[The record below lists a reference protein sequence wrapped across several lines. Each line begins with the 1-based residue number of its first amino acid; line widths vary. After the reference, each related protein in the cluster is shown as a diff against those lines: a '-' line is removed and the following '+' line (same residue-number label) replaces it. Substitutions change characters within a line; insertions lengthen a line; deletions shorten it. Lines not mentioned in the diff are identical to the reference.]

1 MQYTIPENLD
11 TPRLRLRMFKHED
24 WVRLHEYYADPLCM
38 KYTLGRPLSEAES
51 WRAMASMVG
60 HWQLRGYG
68 PYCLELQATKQVVGI
83 CGLWYPND
91 WPEPEIK
98 WGLVRS
104 HWGQGYAK
112 EAAIAVKQMV
122 ARDLAD
128 LSLISL
134 IFAENHNSIRLALS
148 LGASLDREIE
158 FRGQLAHIYR
168 HAS

>member
-1 MQYTIPENLD
+1 MEFCIPQQLSSQ
-11 TPRLRLRMFKHED
+11 RLRLRTFTNAD
-24 WVRLHEYYADPLCM
+24 WPALHAYYSDPECM

-51 WRAMASMVG
+51 WRAMASMAG
-60 HWQLRGYG
+60 HWQLHGYG
-68 PYCLELQATKQVVGI
+68 PYCLETLATQQVIGI

-122 ARDLAD
+122 TSNLPD

-134 IFAENHNSIRLALS
+134 IFAQNRNSIRLALS
-148 LGASLDREIE
+148 LNARLEKEIE
-158 FRGQLAHIYR
+158 FRGQAAHIYR
-168 HAS
+168 HCR